1 MTIIVPIVVSG
12 TIRQRQPNRPL
23 PRRLSTLLF
32 DMITAIFH
40 PIKLHYDLV
49 VAKCV
54 NEKLLESKLTSMIT
68 YFEENAKIIQ
78 RLEEE
83 KCRHVRLQQGLE
95 TIYQLTLNLL
105 LLLYGLTKTRT
116 SQSLSALFE
125 SDNNIDI
132 IGIPMSATLVITI
145 NTVLNFFSLIYA
157 NINGIRENSRYF
169 PFMSQL
175 ILALAISCSCV
186 SRIMSIILFFSPTL
200 GLFDLLHHFKGTGA
214 LDSWL
219 VR

>member
-1 MTIIVPIVVSG
+1 MFLV
-12 TIRQRQPNRPL
+12 
-23 PRRLSTLLF
+23 
-32 DMITAIFH
+32 DMITSVFN
-40 PIKLHYDLV
+40 PIISHYDLV

-54 NEKLLESKLTSMIT
+54 REKLLEWKLKSMIPH
-68 YFEENAKIIQ
+68 FEENESIIKG
-78 RLEEE
+78 LEEE

-125 SDNNIDI
+125 SDNNIEI
-132 IGIPMSATLVITI
+132 VGVPMSATLVVTI

-214 LDSWL
+214 LDS
-219 VR
+219 